1 MESDFSSERLK
12 KDFHHRWFDEKRLV
26 LITPKGSK
34 HLTISRR
41 FQLTIVWLV
50 SITVLVACILGGSSL
65 FFYHQQRQ
73 LTEKTQKVEQ
83 DLVEFSNQLQHLRTL
98 GERDEIEPVDLP
110 EGHVLKD
117 SYVNNYIQNLHRE
130 MNSTTNF
137 TVSYLENFTD
147 YLALENANLTDQLKR
162 VHHRL
167 PKIAMSI
174 VDKNAGDL
182 GPDHINPAGVPVTP
196 ALQALQ
202 ENRRAYL
209 DVLVSNKALKKFV
222 TLLPAG
228 YPLDEYWK
236 SSGFGPRK
244 HPVTGR
250 LQSHHG
256 IDLVAQRRTRIKA
269 TAKGVVTFTGKTVA
283 GGKMVFIRH
292 AGDIETRYGHLHKII
307 VKKGDTIEKGD
318 TIGLLGSSG
327 RSTGPHVHYEVL
339 VNKIYLNPEKVAS
352 LRRKLF

>member
-1 MESDFSSERLK
+1 MKSDFSSERLK
-12 KDFHHRWFDEKRLV
+12 NEYHHRWFDEKRLV

-41 FQLTIVWLV
+41 FQLTIVWLLSITLVV
-50 SITVLVACILGGSSL
+50 SIILGGSSL
-65 FFYHQQRQ
+65 FFYHQQEQ
-73 LTEKTQKVEQ
+73 LTEKTRKVEQ
-83 DLVEFSNQLQHLRTL
+83 DLVAFSNQLQQLKAL
-98 GERDEIEPVDLP
+98 GENDEIAPVMLDDD
-110 EGHVLKD
+110 HVLKD
-117 SYVNNYIQNLHRE
+117 SYVNNYIQNLHHE
-130 MNSTTNF
+130 INSTTNF
-137 TVSYLENFTD
+137 TVSYLETFTD
-147 YLALENANLTDQLKR
+147 YLTQENANITDQLKR

-182 GPDHINPAGVPVTP
+182 GHDHINPSGVPVTP

-228 YPLDEYWK
+228 YPLEEYWL

-244 HPVTGR
+244 HPITGR
-250 LQSHHG
+250 LQSHQG
-256 IDLVAQRRTRIKA
+256 VDLVAQRRTRVRT
-269 TAKGVVTFTGKTVA
+269 TAKGVVTFTGQTPA

-292 AGDIETRYGHLHKII
+292 SGNIETRYGHLHKIT
-307 VKKGDTIEKGD
+307 VKRGDTVEKHD

-327 RSTGPHVHYEVL
+327 RSTGPHVHYEIL
-339 VNKIYLNPEKVAS
+339 VDKIYLNPEKVS
-352 LRRKLF
+352 GLRRKLF